1 MGRIVTDI
9 FEGMQYA
16 VRYPDG
22 YTEGKPYPV
31 LLFLHGAGTRG
42 SDINNITSHS
52 FMKRPDKF
60 EGFPF
65 VVVAPLCHE
74 NTWFDLFET
83 LKRFTLFIAS
93 AAYTDQKRLYL
104 TGNSMGGYG
113 TWQLAMSLPELF
125 AAIIPICGGGMY
137 WNAARLVNVPVWAFH
152 GGKDGTVYVAES
164 EKMVAAI
171 NKRGGEAK
179 LTIYPEHGHNSWD
192 DTYNNPEIYTWLL
205 SHENNNAKALID
217 EYNSS
222 KTFG

>member
-1 MGRIVTDI
+1 MATVKTTV
-9 FEGMQYA
+9 FENMQYA
-16 VRYPDG
+16 IRYPDG
-22 YTEGKPYPV
+22 YTEGKAYPV

-42 SDINNITSHS
+42 SDIKNITTHS
-52 FMKRPDKF
+52 FLTRPDKM
-60 EGFPF
+60 ENYPF

-83 LKRFTLFIAS
+83 LKRFTLFVAKEP
-93 AAYTDQKRLYL
+93 YTDPARFYL

-152 GGKDGTVYVAES
+152 GGKDGTVYVEES

-171 NKRGGEAK
+171 NKRGGNAK
-179 LTIYPEHGHNSWD
+179 ITIYPEHGHNSWN
-192 DTYNNPEIYTWLL
+192 DTYDNPEIYAWLL
-205 SHENNNAKALID
+205 SHENNNAKALLD
-217 EYNSS
+217 EYDNSG
-222 KTFG
+222 TFG